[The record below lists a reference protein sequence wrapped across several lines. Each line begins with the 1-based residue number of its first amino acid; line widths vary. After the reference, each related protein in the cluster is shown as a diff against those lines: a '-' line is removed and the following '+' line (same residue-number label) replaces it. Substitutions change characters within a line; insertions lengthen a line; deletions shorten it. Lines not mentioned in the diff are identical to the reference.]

1 MRTLEAMTMTGAIA
15 LVAKAVFLLPIVK
28 VSLALAVLAIGL
40 RSSEGDAVWL
50 IRRPGLLARS
60 FLSINVIVPL
70 VALAITQAL
79 DLQPAIEVAIVA
91 LSISP
96 LPPILPNRTG
106 RAGGESAYSIGLLT
120 LVSAAAIVVVPISV
134 SVLAALLGASVHF
147 SVWPV
152 AVLMAE
158 SVLLPLGAGALIR
171 HFAPKFAARAAKPVN
186 AIGLVVLAAGF
197 LLILLGSWP
206 SIRGLLDSKA
216 LLATVIVTA
225 LGLLVGHE
233 LGGPI
238 DADRPVLAL
247 ASVVRHPAVAI
258 AVAHSAFPNSK
269 LVAPAVLL
277 QFVVAA
283 LAATPYVRLL
293 KRMGAQPRHA
303 APQQLRAPANGAV
316 RSASERLARPT
327 RNGRLR

>member
-1 MRTLEAMTMTGAIA
+1 MRTLEAMTMSGAIA

-70 VALAITQAL
+70 VALAITQVL
-79 DLQPAIEVAIVA
+79 DLQPAVEVALVA

-106 RAGGESAYSIGLLT
+106 RASGESAYAIGLLT
-120 LVSAAAIVVVPISV
+120 LVSVAAIVLVPLSV
-134 SVLAALLGASVHF
+134 EVLASLFGASVHF
-147 SVWPV
+147 TVWPV
-152 AVLMAE
+152 AILMAE
-158 SVLLPLGAGALIR
+158 TVLAPLGAGVVIR
-171 HFAPKFAARAAKPVN
+171 HFAPRFAARAAKPVN
-186 AIGLVVLAAGF
+186 VVGLAVLAAGF
-197 LLILLGSWP
+197 LLIVLGSW
-206 SIRGLLDSKA
+206 SSMRALLDSR
-216 LLATVIVTA
+216 LLFATVVVTA

-247 ASVVRHPAVAI
+247 ASVLRHPAVAI

-277 QFVVAA
+277 QFLVAA
-283 LAATPYVRLL
+283 LVAIPYVRRA
-293 KRMGAQPRHA
+293 KWIARHPRQIAVQKPPGPIAGGAATSTGQSARSMRHGPR
-303 APQQLRAPANGAV
+303 R
-316 RSASERLARPT
+316 
-327 RNGRLR
+327 